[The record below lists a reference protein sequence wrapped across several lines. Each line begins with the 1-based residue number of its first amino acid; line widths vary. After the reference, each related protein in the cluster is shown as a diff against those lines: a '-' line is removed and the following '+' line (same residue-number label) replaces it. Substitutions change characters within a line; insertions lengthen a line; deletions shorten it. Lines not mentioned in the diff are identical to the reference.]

1 MLGKCIK
8 NEFTNRWRHVAGIL
22 GGLLAFSLLVFILN
36 ELAENVIYNTYFHT
50 IVKLVIAVYFCSF
63 LAAAFG
69 LIFLPFNDYRIRFFK
84 DQGYLTHT
92 LPVKTS
98 TLILGKIICDL
109 ILLILMVIVYAFA
122 LIIASGDSSIF
133 SRFIDAVNNLLE
145 KFGTTG
151 SRALLVA
158 VAITGAAGF
167 FLSTLF
173 SLWQLNLS
181 YAFGHMFNNGKR
193 ILSIC
198 GYIAIWSIY
207 GTVQSILVWII
218 QRPAIYKNLTLWLE
232 TLNNNMAAH
241 SSESLPTL
249 LIIFTVAD
257 ILTIIGVAL
266 MAVGTGLICKNKLN
280 LE

>member
-8 NEFTNRWRHVAGIL
+8 NEFTNRWRHVAAIL
-22 GGLLAFSLLVFILN
+22 GGLLAFSVLVFILN
-36 ELAENVIYNTYFHT
+36 ELAENVIFNTYFHV
-50 IVKLVIAVYFCSF
+50 IVKIIIVVYVCSF

-69 LIFLPFNDYRIRFFK
+69 LIFLPFNDYRKRFFK

-109 ILLILMVIVYAFA
+109 ILLILMVIVYAFS
-122 LIIASGDSSIF
+122 LIIASGDFSIF
-133 SRFIDAVNNLLE
+133 SSLIDMVKYFLE
-145 KFGTTG
+145 IFGTSG

-158 VAITGAAGF
+158 VAITAVAGF
-167 FLSTLF
+167 FLSILF
-173 SLWQLNLS
+173 SLWQLNLA

-193 ILSIC
+193 IMSIC
-198 GYIAIWSIY
+198 GYIVIWAIY

-218 QRPAIYKNLTLWLE
+218 QRPAIYEKLKLWIE
-232 TLNNNMAAH
+232 TLGNNMAAH

-249 LIIFTVAD
+249 LIIFSITD
-257 ILTIIGVAL
+257 ILTIIGVVL
-266 MAVGTGLICKNKLN
+266 LTVGTGLICKNKLN

>member
-1 MLGKCIK
+1 MLVKCIK
-8 NEFTNRWRHVAGIL
+8 NEFTNRWRHVTAIL
-22 GGLLAFSLLVFILN
+22 GGLLAFSVLVFILN
-36 ELAENVIYNTYFHT
+36 ELAENVISNTYFHI
-50 IVKLVIAVYFCSF
+50 IVKIIIVVYFCSF

-69 LIFLPFNDYRIRFFK
+69 LIFLPFNDYRKRFFK

-109 ILLILMVIVYAFA
+109 ILLILMVIVYAFS
-122 LIIASGDSSIF
+122 LIIASGDFYIF
-133 SRFIDAVNNLLE
+133 SSFIDRVKGLLE
-145 KFGTTG
+145 IFGTAE

-167 FLSTLF
+167 FLSILF
-173 SLWQLNLS
+173 SLWQLNLA

-207 GTVQSILVWII
+207 GIVQSILVWII
-218 QRPAIYKNLTLWLE
+218 QRPAIYEKLKLWIE
-232 TLNNNMAAH
+232 TLDNNMAAH

-249 LIIFTVAD
+249 LIIFSVTD
-257 ILTIIGVAL
+257 ILTIIGVVL
-266 MAVGTGLICKNKLN
+266 LTVGTGLICKNKLN

>member
-22 GGLLAFSLLVFILN
+22 GGLLAFSVLVYILN
-36 ELAENVIYNTYFHT
+36 ELAENVIFNTYFHV
-50 IVKLVIAVYFCSF
+50 IVKIVIVVYCCSF

-69 LIFLPFNDYRIRFFK
+69 LIFLPFNDYRKRFFK

-122 LIIASGDSSIF
+122 LIIATGDFSVFSS
-133 SRFIDAVNNLLE
+133 FIDMVKRLLE
-145 KFGTTG
+145 MFGTAT

-158 VAITGAAGF
+158 VVISGAAGF
-167 FLSTLF
+167 FLSILF
-173 SLWQLNLS
+173 SLWQLNLA

-198 GYIAIWSIY
+198 GYIVIWTIY

-218 QRPAIYKNLTLWLE
+218 QRPAIYKMLTPWLE
-232 TLNNNMAAH
+232 TLNHNIAAH
-241 SSESLPTL
+241 SSESLSTL
-249 LIIFTVAD
+249 LIIFTVTD
-257 ILTIIGVAL
+257 ILTVIGVAL
-266 MAVGTGLICKNKLN
+266 MTVGTGLICKNKLN